1 MAIMKVVLV
10 GLLAVLASAV
20 ADDQEDSIHFEVIFE
35 ACNFEDADSDKD
47 GFATVADFQ
56 VLMKDAGLG
65 DDEKDFYRKLLV
77 TADTNKDGKLNKEE
91 FDAAVTKYSQF
102 QPAHM
107 QAVEPDADKEAAE
120 ADKDDKVS
128 KEESDSADSEY
139 EPSFLQTEEQDEN
152 EDKDEEE
159 DKVEND
165 DALSAAVE
173 AAVEEDDKDPEADFE
188 VPESEPSFLQT
199 EEQDENEDKD
209 EEEDKVEDYDALPA
223 DVEEDDIDSEP
234 SLAQAEEQDENEDK
248 DEEQDKDGEQDKD
261 KDNGVEDDE
270 EKKTQ

>member
-91 FDAAVTKYSQF
+91 YDAAVFKYSQF
-102 QPAHM
+102 QPAHLQTEEQDKNEDGDQEEDM
-107 QAVEPDADKEAAE
+107 DEDSDDDQKDHKEAADADKEAAE
-120 ADKDDKVS
+120 ANKDGKVN
-128 KEESDSADSEY
+128 KEESDSAVSES

-165 DALSAAVE
+165 DALP
-173 AAVEEDDKDPEADFE
+173 AAVEEDG
-188 VPESEPSFLQT
+188 
-199 EEQDENEDKD
+199 
-209 EEEDKVEDYDALPA
+209 
-223 DVEEDDIDSEP
+223 IDSEP
-234 SLAQAEEQDENEDK
+234 SLVQIEEQ
-248 DEEQDKDGEQDKD
+248 GA
-261 KDNGVEDDE
+261 
-270 EKKTQ
+270 